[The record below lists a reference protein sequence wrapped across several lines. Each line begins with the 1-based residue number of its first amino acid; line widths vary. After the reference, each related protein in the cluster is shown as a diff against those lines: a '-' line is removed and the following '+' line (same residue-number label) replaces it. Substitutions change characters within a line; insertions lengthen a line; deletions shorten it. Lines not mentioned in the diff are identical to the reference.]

1 MKSKA
6 VRRLLSVG
14 SVTVTLAGGSM
25 LQPAITA
32 YAGETP
38 AGAQEKAQESSAK
51 AGADTSDSGQTESAG
66 ASRGKTTKITNPDG
80 TVTTHHEHPDDYA
93 DAVEAAAKAPA
104 GGTKETKVS
113 EDGKT
118 TTHALHWTDA
128 DQTEHTRT
136 VHDTDTSTDPT
147 EQTVTED
154 GSSVQTDYSEPIYD
168 HTDEKGVKWYR
179 VGERLVK
186 NPTTTITRNSGKSK
200 KATVKETTKKT
211 ETHQEQYTETET
223 YTEKEKVQFGTKKEK
238 IKEPISGIYGND
250 ETLAAIKSTLGDYG
264 VTAGEVK
271 VENDFESNVHAGV
284 LFANKDM
291 GTSAHYIYRYQQV
304 PNQAD
309 TDGKNSTVEGFRQDM
324 ERLQFRQGEDASLTT
339 AFGNTDTSKEM
350 VTSEKFNSDPND
362 HRYNIQVDAD
372 KNGTVDQTVTVS
384 NVSSVTVKDASC
396 KEVGQTLDAV
406 TDLAT
411 QLMEKQESAGVT
423 KGTADQNNSSLDV
436 RNAAGQAGGKNGYE
450 VVYATVTAVPTV
462 ELDWSNVDQA
472 KLGQDGYWGMSSE
485 EQAEYVTTHQIGK
498 VSYQLAGF
506 TGTDTM
512 KVSMKGNQ
520 IIVINVQAGN
530 ASEIKLNQF
539 RISADEDGKINE
551 FRSQDQDAN
560 TSRYAQQIVFN
571 FGDYQGDLLFEGSLA
586 GTFIAPK
593 ANVTVAHTSTGQ
605 IVSKSFRNTNGE
617 WHYTGNSAGTRI
629 TEKEVPQYEEREVT
643 KTREV
648 TRTRDVTR
656 DIIENKLYYL
666 TWKDADVIT
675 HTGGEE
681 TTEFIFKPEA
691 ELAVI
696 PKPDTPSDQ
705 PSEPEHNTPDTP
717 SDQPSQPGN
726 NTPDT
731 PSDQPS
737 KPENN
742 TPDTPSDKPTVP
754 DHPTDSETPKTSD
767 SGNGTGGKTTA
778 GTPVH
783 HSRESQKGNRAS
795 AARTAT
801 AVKIRKSV
809 QTGDSSRSVYYGALE
824 LISVGL
830 AGAGAAL
837 LLRRRKRS

>member
-1 MKSKA
+1 MKKKA

-32 YAGETP
+32 YAGETS
-38 AGAQEKAQESSAK
+38 AQAQDQTPQSSAK
-51 AGADTSDSGQTESAG
+51 DGTDASDSSQTKTEKKT
-66 ASRGKTTKITNPDG
+66 RGKITKITNPDG
-80 TVTTHHEHPDDYA
+80 TETIHHEHPDDYA
-93 DAVEAAAKAPA
+93 DAVEEAAKAPDQ
-104 GGTKETKVS
+104 GTKETTVS

-118 TTHALHWTDA
+118 KIHAIRWKDETGV
-128 DQTEHTRT
+128 EHTRT
-136 VHDTDTSTDPT
+136 VHDTDTSTDQT

-154 GSSVQTDYSEPIYD
+154 GSSVQTDYSKPIYD

-186 NPTTTITRNSGKSK
+186 KPTTTVTRNSGKSK
-200 KATVKETTKKT
+200 KATVEETAKRT

-223 YTEKEKVQFGTKKEK
+223 YTEKEKVQVGTKKEK
-238 IKEPISGIYGND
+238 IKEPISGIYEND
-250 ETLAAIKSTLGDYG
+250 RTLAEIKSTLGDYG
-264 VTAGEVK
+264 VTAGEVR

-291 GTSAHYIYRYQQV
+291 GTSAHYIYKYQQI

-309 TDGKNSTVEGFRQDM
+309 TDGKNSTVEGFSQDM

-339 AFGNTDTSKEM
+339 AFGNTDTSKEA
-350 VTSEKFNSDPND
+350 VTSGKGTND
-362 HRYNIQVDAD
+362 NEYKIQVDAD

-396 KEVGQTLDAV
+396 KDVDKTLEVV

-411 QLMEKQESAGVT
+411 QLMEKHKQESAGVQV
-423 KGTADQNNSSLDV
+423 KADPEDKNKSILNVKSV
-436 RNAAGQAGGKNGYE
+436 AGQAGGQSGYE
-450 VVYATVTAVPTV
+450 VVYATVTAVP
-462 ELDWSNVDQA
+462 N
-472 KLGQDGYWGMSSE
+472 GNG
-485 EQAEYVTTHQIGK
+485 
-498 VSYQLAGF
+498 SYQLAGF
-506 TGTDTM
+506 TGADTM

-530 ASEIKLNQF
+530 VSEIKLNQF
-539 RISADEDGKINE
+539 RISVDEDGKTNDFSSAE
-551 FRSQDQDAN
+551 QDKDLKTKTT

-571 FGDYQGDLLFEGSLA
+571 FGDYQGNLLFEGSLA
-586 GTFIAPK
+586 GTFIAPQ
-593 ANVTVAHTSTGQ
+593 ANVTVTSTSTGQ
-605 IVSKSFRNTNGE
+605 IVSKSFRNINGE

-629 TEKEVPQYEEREVT
+629 TEIEVPLYKEQEVT

-648 TRTRDVTR
+648 TGTRDVTR
-656 DIIENKLYYL
+656 DIIENNLYYL

-675 HTGGEE
+675 RTGGEE
-681 TTEFIFKPEA
+681 TKEFIFKPEA

-696 PKPDTPSDQ
+696 PKPNTPSDQ
-705 PSEPEHNTPDTP
+705 PSK
-717 SDQPSQPGN
+717 PGN
-726 NTPDT
+726 NTPET

-742 TPDTPSDKPTVP
+742 TPGTPSDKPTVP

-767 SGNGTGGKTTA
+767 SGNGTSGKTTA

-830 AGAGAAL
+830 AGAGAVL

>member
-1 MKSKA
+1 M
-6 VRRLLSVG
+6 
-14 SVTVTLAGGSM
+14 TLAGGSM

-32 YAGETP
+32 YAGETS
-38 AGAQEKAQESSAK
+38 AQAQDQTPQSSAK
-51 AGADTSDSGQTESAG
+51 DGTDASDSSQTKTEKKT
-66 ASRGKTTKITNPDG
+66 RGKITKITNPDG
-80 TVTTHHEHPDDYA
+80 TETIHHEHPDDYA
-93 DAVEAAAKAPA
+93 DAVEEAAKAPDQ
-104 GGTKETKVS
+104 GTKETTVS

-118 TTHALHWTDA
+118 KIHAIRWKDETGV
-128 DQTEHTRT
+128 EHTRT
-136 VHDTDTSTDPT
+136 VHDTDTSTDQT

-186 NPTTTITRNSGKSK
+186 NPTTTVTRNSGKSK
-200 KATVKETTKKT
+200 KATVEETAKRT

-223 YTEKEKVQFGTKKEK
+223 YTEKEKVQVGTKKEK

-339 AFGNTDTSKEM
+339 AFGNTDTSKEA
-350 VTSEKFNSDPND
+350 VTSGKGTND
-362 HRYNIQVDAD
+362 NEYKIQVDAD

-396 KEVGQTLDAV
+396 KDVDKTLKVV
-406 TDLAT
+406 TGLAT
-411 QLMEKQESAGVT
+411 QLMDKQESAGVT
-423 KGTADQNNSSLDV
+423 KDTADQNNSSLDV
-436 RNAAGQAGGKNGYE
+436 SKAAGQAGGKSGYE

-472 KLGQDGYWGMSSE
+472 KLGQDGYWEMSSE
-485 EQAEYVTTHQIGK
+485 KQAEYVTTHQIGK

-551 FRSQDQDAN
+551 FRSQDHDAN

-571 FGDYQGDLLFEGSLA
+571 FGDYQGHLLFEGSLA

-593 ANVTVAHTSTGQ
+593 ANVTVVHTSTGQ
-605 IVSKSFRNTNGE
+605 IVSKSFRNTDGE

-629 TEKEVPQYEEREVT
+629 TEKEVPLYEEQEVT

-656 DIIENKLYYL
+656 DIIENNLYYL
-666 TWKDADVIT
+666 TWKDADVISR
-675 HTGGEE
+675 TGGEE
-681 TTEFIFKPEA
+681 TKEFIFKPEA

-696 PKPDTPSDQ
+696 PKP
-705 PSEPEHNTPDTP
+705 NTP

-726 NTPDT
+726 NTPET

-742 TPDTPSDKPTVP
+742 TPGTPSDQPSKPENNTPGTPSDKPTVP

-767 SGNGTGGKTTA
+767 SGNGTSGKTTA